1 MLTKND
7 KLISIPKTLW
17 NQAKIQN
24 EDYVQVDNTGEKKFS
39 KFKDIGPEVYDELYS
54 SFPTKIEETP
64 NNSWARNLLKQIK
77 EADKNKEGDL
87 NDLDMLRKRTVG
99 NELWSSIGTESFLQ
113 SFVSSAVH
121 EGTVEDTQADEDVK
135 AYLERLKEDL
145 QNQPKQSKED
155 KKTIKELEK
164 QIEDKTKII
173 EDKQQKQDDYMNN
186 VNNNQIRQAI
196 RKAAKQ
202 ANEEINEVTKAINA
216 FSFGDDPHNN
226 TIQKSIM
233 GKKLAPFVKSSNKIK
248 QIMELLGRMKRTAD
262 NEINNKPRQGTD
274 EIVGI
279 ELGNNLERLL
289 PSQLM
294 YLADDLLEDVF
305 LKRFSN
311 RELLQ
316 YELSDEPPKDH
327 GPLIVLVDSSGSMDG
342 DRIQWA
348 MAVTLTFLHIATK
361 QHRDM
366 QVIHFGSDVVRV
378 DTFDKDKSIDLDK
391 VMETI
396 SFFDSSGGTNF
407 TKPIEKACDTLA
419 TSDNYKD
426 ADIIMLTDG
435 QSTIKDNIKEQI
447 KTGKDE
453 SGLKFFSIIIGS
465 DNDSK
470 DLTEVSNEVI
480 NLKDALK
487 DSDKINSLFSA
498 V

>member
-7 KLISIPKTLW
+7 KLIAVPKTLW

-24 EDYVQVDNTGEKKFS
+24 EEYIQVDNSGAKKFS
-39 KFKDIGPEVYDELYS
+39 KFKDLGPEVYDELYS
-54 SFPTKIEETP
+54 SYPTKIEETP
-64 NNSWARNLLKQIK
+64 NNSWARNMLKQIK

-121 EGTVEDTQADEDVK
+121 EGTVEDTQADEDVR
-135 AYLERLKEDL
+135 AYLERLKENL
-145 QNQPKQSKED
+145 PNKTRKD
-155 KKTIKELEK
+155 KRLIKELETK
-164 QIEDKTKII
+164 IEDKTKII
-173 EDKQQKQDDYMNN
+173 DDKQQKQDDYLNN
-186 VNNNQIRQAI
+186 VNNNKIRQAI

-202 ANEEINEVTKAINA
+202 ANDEINEVTKAINA
-216 FSFGDDPHNN
+216 FSFGDTPHNN
-226 TIQKSIM
+226 TIQKSLM

-248 QIMELLGRMKRTAD
+248 KIMELLGRMKRTAD
-262 NEINNKPRQGTD
+262 NEIKNKPRLGTD

-279 ELGNNLERLL
+279 ELGNDIPKLL
-289 PSQLM
+289 PSQLL
-294 YLADDLLEDVF
+294 YLADNDLEDIF
-305 LKRFSN
+305 YKRFIN
-311 RELLQ
+311 HELLQ
-316 YELSDEPPKDH
+316 YELSEEPPKDH
-327 GPLIVLVDSSGSMDG
+327 GPLIVLVDSSQSMDG

-348 MAVTLTFLHIATK
+348 MAVTLTFLHIATQ

-366 QVIHFGSDVVRV
+366 QVIHFGTDVVRV

-391 VMETI
+391 VMDTI
-396 SFFDSSGGTNF
+396 SFFDASGGTNF

-419 TSDNYKD
+419 NNETYKD

-435 QSTIKDNIKEQI
+435 YSHINDFVKGQI
-447 KTGKDE
+447 KTGKEE

-465 DNDSK
+465 DNSNK
-470 DLTEVSNEVI
+470 DLAEISNEVI
-480 NLKDALK
+480 NLQDALK